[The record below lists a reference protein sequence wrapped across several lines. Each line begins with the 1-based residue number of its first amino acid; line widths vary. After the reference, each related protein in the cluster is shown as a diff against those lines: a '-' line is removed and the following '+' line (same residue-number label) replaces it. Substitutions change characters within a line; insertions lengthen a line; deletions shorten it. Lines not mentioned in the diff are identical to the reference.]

1 VHGVEAETLLV
12 TIDRAHFDAARLA
25 EIDIPGQFADDQDV
39 EPGYHFRFERR
50 SIGQFGIKDRRA
62 QIGKQAKLLANA
74 EQTTLGTLRAW
85 QVVPLR
91 TPDGTEQDRVGGL
104 GEALRGLRVRLT
116 GSIDRAAAEQR
127 FFQLTAQVE
136 RLQHAHRFGHDFRAD
151 TVAGKNADLHFRSLR
166 QTTRAARCAAVLQR
180 P

>member
-1 VHGVEAETLLV
+1 MSSPATTSGLSVEA
-12 TIDRAHFDAARLA
+12 LA
-25 EIDIPGQFADDQDV
+25 
-39 EPGYHFRFERR
+39 
-50 SIGQFGIKDRRA
+50 SSGIKDRRA
-62 QIGKQAKLLANA
+62 QVGKQAKLLANA

-91 TPDGTEQDRVGGL
+91 APDGTEQDRVGGL

-116 GSIDRAAAEQR
+116 GGIDRAAAEQR

-166 QTTRAARCAAVLQR
+166 QTTRAARCAAGLQR